1 MATFP
6 SPLARVSSWRRS
18 ASICLSPRRR
28 GDRMR
33 RREFIA
39 LLACYSLAPVMG
51 QAQQAMPLIGLLSSR
66 SPADS
71 EQSLQSFR
79 EGLRQSG
86 YVEGQNVAIEYR
98 WGEGRYDRLPAM
110 AVELANRPVTL
121 FVTFGGEPAA
131 LAAKA
136 ATSSIPIVFAVGSDP
151 VKLGLAE
158 SYKRPGGNM
167 TGINILTATLETKR
181 LGLLHELVPQA
192 QTLGFLLNPAFAP
205 AEKQLADAQSAARA
219 IGLEVRV
226 LQASSDRELDL
237 AFEGFARQPVGRWP
251 LPPIRSS

>member
-1 MATFP
+1 
-6 SPLARVSSWRRS
+6 
-18 ASICLSPRRR
+18 
-28 GDRMR
+28 MR

-39 LLACYSLAPVMG
+39 LLAIYSLAPSIG
-51 QAQQAMPLIGLLSSR
+51 RAQQAMPVVGFLSSR

-71 EQSLQSFR
+71 EQSLQSFL
-79 EGLRQSG
+79 EGLRESG

-158 SYKRPGGNM
+158 SYKRPGANSPDLS
-167 TGINILTATLETKR
+167 GIAKR
-181 LGLLHELVPQA
+181 WIKGRPGQLGRPFRMV
-192 QTLGFLLNPAFAP
+192 
-205 AEKQLADAQSAARA
+205 
-219 IGLEVRV
+219 
-226 LQASSDRELDL
+226 
-237 AFEGFARQPVGRWP
+237 
-251 LPPIRSS
+251 